1 MVTDATTSSMS
12 STSRPATRSTSP
24 GSAIRRARSEF
35 GSYTCPYISVP
46 RLASDLFAVGDIDG
60 DGRDDLARYQIST
73 SSIDFFRSTGTD
85 IIPFPPYQTIT
96 VPASS
101 TEIQMGLRDIDANG
115 AVDFLLDDGVNQR
128 TWWNG
133 NNTGGFPY
141 KALTDVPL
149 PASGCEQC
157 FGDVNGDGR
166 PDAIT
171 DQALWINTSD

>member
-1 MVTDATTSSMS
+1 M
-12 STSRPATRSTSP
+12 
-24 GSAIRRARSEF
+24 
-35 GSYTCPYISVP
+35 P
-46 RLASDLFAVGDIDG
+46 RLASDLFTIGDIDG
-60 DGRDDLARYQIST
+60 DGRDDLARYQFST
-73 SSIDFFRSTGTD
+73 NSIDFFRSTGTD
-85 IIPFPPYQTIT
+85 IIPFPPSQTIT

-115 AVDFLLDDGVNQR
+115 AVDFLLNDGVNPR

-133 NNTGGFPY
+133 TNNGRFPF

-149 PASGCEQC
+149 PASGCELC

-166 PDAIT
+166 LDAIT